1 MYYIYIYFYKARTLA
16 VVSNCC
22 LQNTEVE
29 LSIKIVIHKTK
40 IEYGK

>member
-1 MYYIYIYFYKARTLA
+1 MYYIYIYFYKAKTLA

-29 LSIKIVIHKTK
+29 PSIKIVIHKTK
-40 IEYGK
+40 IE